1 MLFLVLLP
9 WSSPVHTMVGDFSS
23 SAMNFAVSLFF
34 LSNVET
40 LRNSQGGELYGRIL
54 FVFESVRKA

>member
-1 MLFLVLLP
+1 
-9 WSSPVHTMVGDFSS
+9 MVGDFSS